1 MIIRQIKR
9 WSSRK
14 ELFCTWRCGII
25 SRRVYFMA
33 RRLRNVLNICI
44 SLAAMIVQ
52 ILILA
57 KEISRFAV
65 LLSRACVSNMKYEE
79 IWRYLA
85 KENLIFGSFL
95 SRYNIG
101 WPDWGYKLLWA
112 GAAGGKQCRIETRL
126 VSIVRLLVLPGKA
139 AGLAM
144 DGKAM
149 WETWVV
155 RSIPISLRYTR
166 LLGLLSHGCR
176 YQNQRFW
183 RHSNGW
189 HVRTVRKSCSILK
202 RQNLQLT

>member
-1 MIIRQIKR
+1 MID
-9 WSSRK
+9 
-14 ELFCTWRCGII
+14 
-25 SRRVYFMA
+25 
-33 RRLRNVLNICI
+33 
-44 SLAAMIVQ
+44 Q

-126 VSIVRLLVLPGKA
+126 VRNVSGSQHTNQPSLHSASWAAITWVPLPKSKILTALQWKARSNGAEILLYTKTAKPTAHFANGSEF
-139 AGLAM
+139 
-144 DGKAM
+144 AM
-149 WETWVV
+149 WYCFHPTCP
-155 RSIPISLRYTR
+155 RSKMHHTFQMSGRPELRKLKVYKNEQKSLTI
-166 LLGLLSHGCR
+166 
-176 YQNQRFW
+176 FV
-183 RHSNGW
+183 W
-189 HVRTVRKSCSILK
+189 H
-202 RQNLQLT
+202 NM

>member
-1 MIIRQIKR
+1 MSRTSPSGASHPWHMIIRQIKR

-95 SRYNIG
+95 SRYDIG

-149 WETWVV
+149 WET
-155 RSIPISLRYTR
+155 
-166 LLGLLSHGCR
+166 C
-176 YQNQRFW
+176 Q
-183 RHSNGW
+183 GW
-189 HVRTVRKSCSILK
+189 HVRTVRKSCSRLK